1 MTERP
6 RGRHWSASQF
16 MLFEQ
21 CPDAYKSR
29 YVDGVVSEP
38 SLAMLF
44 GSSVHK
50 ALEALLQ
57 GLGGG
62 CPVTAHAVNMDHA
75 RLDCAYDVYER
86 SFTDMRRELVDY
98 GVECSSTLFMAGL
111 KMVDQVNALNLNQD
125 GQSQPEHWFELD
137 ADWTYPV
144 VGAVDLWCP
153 PESQHGAVIYDFKTT
168 VGAWSQERAER
179 EKWQPILYAWAYA
192 RAYDVVPIFRYLVLN
207 RIDGTVNTF
216 ERRWNSRR
224 EFRQDLEDLKF
235 HAEEIVEAVLAEN
248 FTCTRG
254 HGTCLECGEPY
265 GHQHVCRDANRPAKI
280 RLSRSAYGSSEGGQR
295 SDLASTSA

>member
-1 MTERP
+1 
-6 RGRHWSASQF
+6 

-21 CPDAYKSR
+21 CPQQYRAR

-44 GSSVHK
+44 GSTVHK

-57 GLGGG
+57 RDSDA
-62 CPVTAHAVNMDHA
+62 CSFTQRQIDHA
-75 RLDCAYDVYER
+75 RLDCAYDVY
-86 SFTDMRRELVDY
+86 SDHFMAMRRALDPI
-98 GVECSSTLFMAGL
+98 GVEASSTLFMEGL
-111 KMVDQVNALNLNQD
+111 RMVDQVAALKLND
-125 GQSQPEHWFELD
+125 DSRSAPEHWFELD

-216 ERRWNSRR
+216 ERKWNSRR

-248 FTCTRG
+248 FACTRG
-254 HGTCLECGEPY
+254 HGTCFECGEPY
-265 GHQHVCRDANRPAKI
+265 GHQHVCRDASRPAKI
-280 RLSRSAYGSSEGGQR
+280 RLTGSARG
-295 SDLASTSA
+295 